1 MNKKEHLLVC
11 LTEECSE
18 VIQVTDKGLRFGT
31 SDGYPDEDVTNA
43 YNIVK
48 EYIEITAVMDMLL
61 DEGFLPQLSNDQVDE
76 IFVAKQK
83 RVLEFMDYAR
93 SRGTLQ
99 DDPT

>member
-11 LTEECSE
+11 LTEECGE
-18 VIQVTDKGLRFGT
+18 VIQVADKGLRFGT
-31 SDGYPDEDVTNA
+31 SDSYPDEDTTNA

-61 DEGFLPQLSNDQVDE
+61 DEGFLPQLSDNQANE
-76 IFVAKQK
+76 IFIAKQK
-83 RVLEFMDYAR
+83 RVLEFMEYAR

-99 DDPT
+99 DDPE